1 MYKGV
6 VAGGTVAYR
15 NRYLGVPQRGGEMG
29 EATTDPVR
37 LPPGPRIPKAL
48 TGIAFLAKRHR
59 AIAAIGRRYGTAFT
73 VSLPVFGNAVVI
85 GDPGLIKDLFTTSSD
100 LVGRA
105 SNLGSVLGPGS
116 TFSLDGD
123 EHRARRKLLVPP
135 FHGKR
140 MAGYE
145 AIVEEEVMREIES
158 WPEGREFETLAPMM
172 RITLNAILRAVFGA
186 RGSAFDE
193 LRELFPP
200 MIPVAS
206 RLAVMPKV
214 FRRDYGP
221 WSPWG
226 RVQRYR
232 RRYNEII
239 AELIAEAR
247 RDPAFDERGDVL
259 ALMLQARYEDGSP
272 ISDDHIADELLTL
285 LSAGHETTA
294 TTLAWAIERLRRHPR
309 LLSRLQAESDAGG
322 SELLQ
327 AAIWEVQRVRPVVE
341 ATIRVTRQR
350 IRLGEW
356 VIPENRAV
364 IASITMSHSS
374 DRNFAKPTSFDP
386 DRFLGAGP
394 DTHTWIPYGGGIRR
408 CIGAAF
414 ANMEMN
420 VTLRTL
426 LREFD
431 FGTTYAAGERIHSR
445 GVATAPGRG
454 GRAVVYRRKAGS
466 TSTIHGDSHRV
477 SA

>member
-1 MYKGV
+1 
-6 VAGGTVAYR
+6 
-15 NRYLGVPQRGGEMG
+15 MG

-37 LPPGPRIPKAL
+37 LPPGPRIPKL
-48 TGIAFLAKRHR
+48 VMGIAFLTARHR
-59 AIAAIGRRYGTAFT
+59 AVASIGRRHGSAFT
-73 VSLPVFGNAVVI
+73 VNLPIFGETVVI
-85 GDPGLIKDLFTTSSD
+85 SDPASIKDLFTTSSD

-105 SNLGSVLGPGS
+105 SNLGTVLGPGS

-145 AIVEEEVMREIES
+145 AVVEEEVRREIAT
-158 WPEGREFETLAPMM
+158 WPEGQEFPTLPSMM
-172 RITLNAILRAVFGA
+172 RITLNAILRTVFGA
-186 RGSAFDE
+186 QGNALDE

-200 MIPVAS
+200 MIPLAS
-206 RLAVMPKV
+206 RMALMPAALQ
-214 FRRDYGP
+214 RDLGP

-226 RVQRYR
+226 RVKRYR
-232 RRYNEII
+232 RRYNEIV
-239 AELIAEAR
+239 ADLIAEAR
-247 RDPAFDERGDVL
+247 SDPAFEQRTDVL
-259 ALMLQARYEDGSP
+259 ALMLAARYEDGSP
-272 ISDDHIADELLTL
+272 ISDDHVADELLTL

-309 LLSRLQAESDAGG
+309 LLTRLTSEIDAGRT
-322 SELLQ
+322 ELLQ
-327 AAIWEVQRVRPVVE
+327 ATIWEVQRVRPVVE
-341 ATIRVTRQR
+341 ATVRVTRQR

-356 VIPENRAV
+356 VVPDRHAV

-374 DRNFAKPTSFDP
+374 ELNFADAKTFNP
-386 DRFLGAGP
+386 DRFLGASP

-426 LREFD
+426 LREFE
-431 FGTTYAAGERIHSR
+431 FGTTQAAGERIHSR
-445 GVATAPGRG
+445 GVATAPARG
-454 GRAVVYRRKAGS
+454 GLAVVYRRKVGS
-466 TSTIHGDSHRV
+466 TSTTRSNPERI